1 MGRGGRGEPGQG
13 VAPLERRH
21 DPSPGMPVGDLP
33 DDGGELGEVGIGEG
47 EPAEGIANARV
58 KAGRHEDEL
67 RSEAVGRRHEPIA
80 EGADQLQGLHVEMSE
95 SEGDSDEDNSEGLAD
110 DASHGRATANEDG
123 SGEDNSEVPIDPT
136 EMLKHAHTGHA
147 QSQSRA
153 NEAPITSRSAY
164 DFEAMIEA
172 AMKSSSAM

>member
-47 EPAEGIANARV
+47 EPAEGIADARV
-58 KAGRHEDEL
+58 EAGRDEDEL

-80 EGADQLQGLHVEMSE
+80 ER
-95 SEGDSDEDNSEGLAD
+95 AD
-110 DASHGRATANEDG
+110 DLPPPGACWEGAVDR
-123 SGEDNSEVPIDPT
+123 
-136 EMLKHAHTGHA
+136 
-147 QSQSRA
+147 
-153 NEAPITSRSAY
+153 EALPRVSAGLVG
-164 DFEAMIEA
+164 MP
-172 AMKSSSAM
+172 